1 MKKKARRFLIE
12 MVEPTLEKVN
22 ADFASLQLSTSNRV
36 NHFVDES
43 VSEYNVARASTIT
56 FAVVFISIASF
67 LGFLLSKRINQG
79 IKELLAFAGAIGRG
93 DLTEKV
99 RAARQ
104 DEFGEIAV
112 GLNAAISQLNCIIT
126 NVDDSIS
133 QITNMAVDLQ
143 QMSTDTIDAVH
154 QQRSDVTQVATAI
167 AQMNTTFAE
176 VARNAN
182 ETATRSSQVAKE
194 SDDGR
199 IILQDTIDAIES
211 LVSVVSNSNEKI
223 NAVED
228 EAKNIDHVLDVI
240 RNVAEQTNLLA
251 LNAAIEAARAGEAGR
266 GFAVVAD
273 EVRTLAKRTH
283 SSALEIQNM
292 TEKLRNQINEAG
304 KESDIATEKAK
315 TAVNKANDTETKLER
330 ILEII
335 SEINDRM
342 VNVASATEEQV
353 VAAAK

>member
-1 MKKKARRFLIE
+1 M
-12 MVEPTLEKVN
+12 
-22 ADFASLQLSTSNRV
+22 S
-36 NHFVDES
+36 
-43 VSEYNVARASTIT
+43 
-56 FAVVFISIASF
+56 
-67 LGFLLSKRINQG
+67 
-79 IKELLAFAGAIGRG
+79 
-93 DLTEKV
+93 
-99 RAARQ
+99 
-104 DEFGEIAV
+104 
-112 GLNAAISQLNCIIT
+112 
-126 NVDDSIS
+126 
-133 QITNMAVDLQ
+133 VDLQ
-143 QMSTDTIDAVH
+143 YMSSDTIEAVQH
-154 QQRSDVTQVATAI
+154 QRSGVTQVATAV

-176 VARNAN
+176 VARSAN
-182 ETATRSSQVAKE
+182 ETAAKSSQVAKE

-199 IILQDTIDAIES
+199 IILQDTIDAIEN
-211 LVSVVSNSNEKI
+211 LVSVVSHSNEKI

-283 SSALEIQNM
+283 TSALEIQNM
-292 TEKLRNQINEAG
+292 TEKLRSQINEAG
-304 KESDIATEKAK
+304 KESDVAAEQAKA
-315 TAVNKANDTETKLER
+315 AVKKANDTETKLER

-353 VAAAK
+353 AAASEIESSMRSVSDNADRSFSIAEKNSQSSSTLASLSEELKQEVSILKLH